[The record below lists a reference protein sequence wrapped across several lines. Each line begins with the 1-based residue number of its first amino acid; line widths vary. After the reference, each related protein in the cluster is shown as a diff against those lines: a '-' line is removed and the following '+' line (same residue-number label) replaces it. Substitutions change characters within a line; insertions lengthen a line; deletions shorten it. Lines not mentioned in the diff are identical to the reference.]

1 MAQIPC
7 YELKGDLSPVMPRK
21 FSNFQGFVWK
31 PLKRDWVARVVYPI
45 QILLLLRYTAENVH
59 FC

>member
-1 MAQIPC
+1 
-7 YELKGDLSPVMPRK
+7 MPHK
-21 FSNFQGFVWK
+21 VSNFQGFVWK

-45 QILLLLRYTAENVH
+45 QILLLLRNKAENVH